1 MARNRRVSPP
11 NPSKAVVLGFAGA
24 ILVGSLLLMLPISA
38 EGPGGSSFRVALFTS
53 TSAICVTGLA
63 VVDTATYF
71 TPFGQGVIVVLIQVG
86 GLGIMTGA
94 SLLFLAVSRRIGL
107 RNRMIAQ
114 TERNALNLG
123 DLRRVLIGV
132 VTFSFL
138 AEAVFALILAI
149 RFWTEPG
156 VGLGTALWRGVFHA
170 ISAFNNAGF
179 SLFSN
184 NLVGYVTDPTVTLA
198 VALAVIVGGIGFP
211 VWLDVRRRQKAPR
224 RWSLH
229 TKITLVTTAG
239 LIVGGWIV
247 LTALEWS
254 NDGTLGPLSAP
265 GKFLAGF
272 FASVVPRTAGF
283 NTIDY
288 GHMHPEGLL
297 ITDMLM
303 FVGGGSGS
311 TAGGIKVTTFALLA
325 MMAIAEV
332 RGRRDVNAFRRRVP
346 GSAQRQ
352 ALTIAFAG
360 VNAIVLGALALMVT
374 SSFGFSETLFE
385 AISAFATVG
394 LSTGITPHLSG
405 AGDGILIGLMYLGRV
420 GPLTL
425 AVALVLREHDPRF
438 RYPEERPLVG

>member
-1 MARNRRVSPP
+1 MARIRRVTPP
-11 NPSKAVVLGFAGA
+11 NPSKAVVLGFAIAIVVGA
-24 ILVGSLLLMLPISA
+24 LLLMLPVSA
-38 EGPGGSSFRVALFTS
+38 EGPGGSSIRVALFTS
-53 TSAICVTGLA
+53 TSAICVTGLT

-71 TPFGQGVIVVLIQVG
+71 TPFGQGVIAMLIQIG

-107 RNRMIAQ
+107 RTRMVTQ

-123 DLRRVLIGV
+123 DLRRVVIAV
-132 VTFSFL
+132 VSFSFL
-138 AEAVFALILAI
+138 AEAVFALILTI
-149 RFWTEPG
+149 RFWSEGG
-156 VGLGTALWRGVFHA
+156 VGFATGLWRGVFHA
-170 ISAFNNAGF
+170 VSAFNNAGF
-179 SLFSN
+179 SLFSD
-184 NLVGYVTDPTVTLA
+184 NLIGYVTDPTVTLT
-198 VALAVIVGGIGFP
+198 VAFAVIMGGLGFP
-211 VWLDVRRRQKAPR
+211 VWLDLRRRRRTPK

-229 TKITLVTTAG
+229 TKIMLVSTVG
-239 LIVGGWIV
+239 LVLGGWLF
-247 LTALEWS
+247 LTAVEWDNS
-254 NDGTLGPLSAP
+254 GTFGPLSAP
-265 GKFLAGF
+265 GKILAGF

-283 NTIDY
+283 NSVDY
-288 GHMHPEGLL
+288 ADMHPEGLL

-332 RGRRDVNAFRRRVP
+332 RGRRDVVAFRRRVP
-346 GSAQRQ
+346 STAQRQ
-352 ALTIAFAG
+352 ALTIAFAA
-360 VNAIVLGALALMVT
+360 VNAVVLGALALMVT

-394 LSTGITPHLSG
+394 LSTGITPHLSS
-405 AGDGILIGLMYLGRV
+405 AGDAILIGLMYLGRV

-425 AVALVLREHDPRF
+425 AVALVLREHDQRF

>member
-71 TPFGQGVIVVLIQVG
+71 TPFGQGVIVVLIQAG

-211 VWLDVRRRQKAPR
+211 VWLDVRRRQKTPR